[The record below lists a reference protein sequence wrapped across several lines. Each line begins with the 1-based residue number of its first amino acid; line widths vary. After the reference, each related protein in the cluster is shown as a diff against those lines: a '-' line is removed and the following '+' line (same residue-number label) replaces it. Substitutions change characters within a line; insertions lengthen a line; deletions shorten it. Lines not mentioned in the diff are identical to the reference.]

1 MGRKLLMMLD
11 VTLLACGWKEW
22 TPRLTGPQEASEA
35 SEFLES
41 KICGLEDGIFLDL
54 KHLQT

>member
-1 MGRKLLMMLD
+1 MMLD

-22 TPRLTGPQEASEA
+22 APRLTGPQEASEA

-41 KICGLEDGIFLDL
+41 EICGLEDGIFLDL
-54 KHLQT
+54 KHSQT